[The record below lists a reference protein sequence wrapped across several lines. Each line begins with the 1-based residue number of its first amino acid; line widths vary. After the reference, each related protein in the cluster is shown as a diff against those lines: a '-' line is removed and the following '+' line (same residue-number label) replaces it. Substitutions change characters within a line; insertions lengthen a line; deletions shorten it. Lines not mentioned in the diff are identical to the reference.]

1 MFQHL
6 KNMSKRLVLAGYSL
20 VEVSFVLMM
29 VGVIIVPVLLNQ
41 TAQQELLTN
50 QLTPIENANLTS
62 TELISLL
69 TNSPHKRTELVKE
82 ISEQMVELAQGSKIV
97 DKNMSARD
105 ELFSGAYLD
114 NTATFF
120 EDTDPS
126 ANVNYEYI
134 LPSAPEG

>member
-82 ISEQMVELAQGSKIV
+82 ISEQMVELAQGS
-97 DKNMSARD
+97 
-105 ELFSGAYLD
+105 
-114 NTATFF
+114 
-120 EDTDPS
+120 
-126 ANVNYEYI
+126 
-134 LPSAPEG
+134 